1 VSFAVDWVSVVSG
14 CHSRGMEASEALS
27 RAVGLHGA
35 DRSYHALS
43 LQVLFSAILNFS
55 AGFLRRYSAFNR
67 RDPDEFMVRLGARY
81 QPLPHS

>member
-1 VSFAVDWVSVVSG
+1 
-14 CHSRGMEASEALS
+14 MEASEALS